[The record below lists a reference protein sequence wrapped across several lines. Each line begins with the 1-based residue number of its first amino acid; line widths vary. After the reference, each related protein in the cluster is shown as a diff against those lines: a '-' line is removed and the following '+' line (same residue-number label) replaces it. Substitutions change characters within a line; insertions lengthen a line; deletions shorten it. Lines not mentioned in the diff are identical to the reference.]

1 MRKLKYHVAC
11 TVDGYIA
18 REDGS
23 FPGFIPEGEHVTD
36 YLASFQ
42 TYDIVLMGRKTYQV
56 GLDLGVTNPY
66 PTMKQYV
73 FSRTLETSPG
83 ENVTVVSENIPALV
97 RALKT
102 ETGQDIYLCGGA
114 ELATLLFREQLIDEL
129 VLKLN
134 PLLYGSGIPLF
145 SDVIPQTALELSNS
159 KVYASG
165 VVLLQYQVR
174 YEG

>member
-1 MRKLKYHVAC
+1 MRKLKYHIAC

-18 REDGS
+18 RADGS
-23 FPGFIPEGEHVTD
+23 FAGFVAEGEHVTD
-36 YLASFQ
+36 YLASFE
-42 TYDIVLMGRKTYQV
+42 TYDIVLMGRKTYQI

-66 PTMKQYV
+66 PMMKQYV
-73 FSRTLETSPG
+73 FSRTLATSPD

-97 RALKT
+97 KALKM

-114 ELATLLFREQLIDEL
+114 ELAALLFREQLIDEI

-145 SDVIPQTALELSNS
+145 SSVIAQTFLQLISS
-159 KVYASG
+159 KTYDNG
-165 VVLLQYQVR
+165 VVLLQYQVV
-174 YEG
+174 Y